1 MASFVCPSCNAVHD
15 IFARGGG
22 ERAAAELEIP
32 FLGSIPIDPRIRA
45 GGDSG
50 TPMVVSHPDSP
61 ASKALSQTA
70 SWLAGKIAVH
80 VAQSGAGHI
89 PIRMIAE

>member
-22 ERAAAELEIP
+22 EQAARELGIP

-50 TPMVVSHPDSP
+50 SPMVTTHPDSP
-61 ASKALSQTA
+61 ASKAMRDIAARLTEA
-70 SWLAGKIAVH
+70 VTEAAKMAG
-80 VAQSGAGHI
+80 SS
-89 PIRMIAE
+89 IRIQVEP